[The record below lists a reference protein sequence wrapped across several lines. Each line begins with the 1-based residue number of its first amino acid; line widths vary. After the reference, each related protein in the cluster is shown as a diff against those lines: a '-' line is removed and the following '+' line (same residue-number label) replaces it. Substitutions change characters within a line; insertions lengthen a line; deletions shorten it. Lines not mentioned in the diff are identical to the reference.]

1 MPGLAVTNA
10 DSATNGRGFTL
21 IELLVVLTV
30 ISLLI
35 ALLLPAIQAAREAA
49 RRAQCVNNLKQLGLA
64 AMNYESANSVL
75 PSGML
80 PAVSD
85 EAPVLTW
92 GLSTFVRLLPFLD
105 ASPLY
110 NSANFSRQAITPA
123 NGTVA
128 STGLLGLWCPS
139 DPYVAEGHPDDFN
152 YGAPV
157 GTGIIQRH
165 TSYGGCQGTWGIEV
179 MPQNRYFAAQ
189 MANMNGTIFCCS
201 SVRLADIS
209 DGTGATILFAEAPY
223 GRIPNAGDRAS
234 ARRWNVG
241 FVSDSMVSAYYPLN
255 GAVKGVPYLDGN
267 FVNWIST
274 VGSFHPGGANVG
286 FCDGSVRF
294 VKDSIESV
302 PYDPLSGDVPAFR
315 LDPASGTYSIAP
327 GTQLGVWQELAT
339 RSFNEVVGA
348 DSY

>member
-1 MPGLAVTNA
+1 MPGLAVTHT
-10 DSATNGRGFTL
+10 DSAPKGRGFTV
-21 IELLVVLTV
+21 IELLVVITV

-64 AMNYESANSVL
+64 AMNYESANTVL

-85 EAPVLTW
+85 QAPVLTW
-92 GLSTFVRLLPFLD
+92 GLSTFVRILPFLD

-128 STGLLGLWCPS
+128 STGLAGLWCPS
-139 DPYVAEGHPDDFN
+139 DPYVSAGNLEDFN

-157 GTGIIQRH
+157 GTGIMQHH
-165 TSYGGCQGTWGIEV
+165 TSYGGCQGTWSIEIL
-179 MPQNRYFAAQ
+179 PQNPYFAAQ
-189 MANMNGTIFCCS
+189 MANMNGTIFSCS

-209 DGTGATILFAEAPY
+209 DGTGTTILFAETSY
-223 GRIPNAGDRAS
+223 GRMPNASDLAS
-234 ARRWNVG
+234 ARWWNVG
-241 FVSDSMVSAYYPLN
+241 VVADSMISAYYPLN
-255 GAVKGVPYLDGN
+255 GALKGVPYLSGN
-267 FVNWIST
+267 YDNWLST

-294 VKDSIESV
+294 VKDSIQSL
-302 PYDPLSGDVPAFR
+302 PYDPSSGTIPAFLR
-315 LDPASGTYSIAP
+315 DSTSGTYSIAP
-327 GTQLGVWQELAT
+327 GTQLGVWQKLAT
-339 RSFNEVVGA
+339 RSFNEIVAA
-348 DSY
+348 DSL